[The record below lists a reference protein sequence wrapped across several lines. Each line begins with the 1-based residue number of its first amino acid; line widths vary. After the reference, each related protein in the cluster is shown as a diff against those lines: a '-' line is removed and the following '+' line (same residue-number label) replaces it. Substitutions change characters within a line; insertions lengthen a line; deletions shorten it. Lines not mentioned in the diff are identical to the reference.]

1 MLNNFLNKKIRVTQV
16 KSEAKLNARQKG
28 NVIGLGLRGVNTTSS
43 LDCTSSTIG
52 MIKRVNHIVKVEL
65 A

>member
-1 MLNNFLNKKIRVTQV
+1 MWNNFLNKKIKVTQV
-16 KSEAKLNARQKG
+16 KSETKLNERQKG
-28 NVIGLGLRGVNTTSS
+28 NVIGLGLRGVNTTSV

-52 MIKRVNHIVKVEL
+52 MIKKVNHIVKVEL